1 MGLSNNISELR
12 IIRGVS
18 QEELAE
24 KIGVHQT
31 FISHIEKGIKTPTV
45 SMLVAIADEL
55 DYSMDYLLDREK
67 FINRKEL
74 EK

>member
-1 MGLSNNISELR
+1 MGLSNNIFELR
-12 IIRGVS
+12 TSKGVS

-24 KIGVHQT
+24 KVGVHQT

-55 DYSMDYLLDREK
+55 DCSTDYLLDRER
-67 FINRKEL
+67 FINRKEN
-74 EK
+74 

>member
-1 MGLSNNISELR
+1 MGLSDNISELR
-12 IIRGVS
+12 TSKGVS

-24 KIGVHQT
+24 KVGVHQT

-55 DYSMDYLLDREK
+55 DCSTDYLLDREK
-67 FINRKEL
+67 FINRKEN
-74 EK
+74 